1 MGKGSAPL
9 FGNFLEPISL
19 TPWWVIPLVWL
30 PPNFYLF
37 YVGFVNQSPITALSL
52 WVMGLFIWTLVEYCL
67 HRFLFHLDYF
77 CLTILMHLLSTFF
90 CTGSTTICPWM
101 ATGWSYHQLCFGFGL
116 PILQVDFLN
125 ISFLYGLF
133 RICWWYL
140 RLYHV

>member
-1 MGKGSAPL
+1 MQLLTSNFSKEFYLDQVHRPRHYGKGSAPL

-101 ATGWSYHQLCFGFGL
+101 ATGWSYHQLCFWFW
-116 PILQVDFLN
+116 PTH
-125 ISFLYGLF
+125 STS
-133 RICWWYL
+133 
-140 RLYHV
+140 